1 MTALPYVV
9 FALLAAAS
17 WNRWIE
23 PYVDTG
29 RELMVPWRVAQGER
43 LYRDVQFPHGPL
55 APWLGAACDRVFG
68 RSLPART
75 ALAGGIAL
83 AALAALER
91 LARGFLPPGRAVLA
105 TSAAVAAAFFLRP
118 GGWMFPFSVD
128 CAIAVAALT
137 WALVAAAGVS
147 PRRRAP
153 ADGLAGFCLLAALL
167 ARVEMGLA
175 GVAILAAHV
184 LLARREPL
192 RLLRLA
198 FFPLASGASVYG
210 FASYGIPVERLVDDG
225 WLVVIRPP
233 EAFRSVYRAYA
244 GLDAPGLRLAELLL
258 AAAVLA
264 VAGAGLCAAA
274 AAASRLASR
283 SAGAARAVEAAAGI
297 AIAGLAVV
305 FFRPPASLAETLSL
319 VPPLVRVVPPIVV
332 AAAAWRL
339 ALRLLRREP
348 SGPLAA
354 VPDAV
359 LWLAALFAA
368 RVLLAA
374 GYAGPYGAFFL
385 PLPLVVCV
393 AGLFAFGDRLAGT
406 LGPALPRLIAAAVVV
421 FLVSRA
427 IAVAVYHREA
437 AGGWSEVRTPVGALW
452 LREPE
457 AGTTRSAL
465 AGLAGLFARSG
476 DRDGTLAGFPEA
488 GFFAYALDLR
498 NPFWLE
504 QFFPGR
510 LDAAGEDRA
519 IARLR
524 SRPPEIL
531 LYANVL
537 AVGEGQRAFGTDYLR
552 RLDAAARDRSTP
564 VAIYGPGARPD
575 ARIGDP
581 DFFVELR
588 RVRVRVVPRKAEDKP

>member
-1 MTALPYVV
+1 LPYVV

-83 AALAALER
+83 LALAALER
-91 LARGFLPPGRAVLA
+91 LARGFLAPGRAALA
-105 TSAAVAAAFFLRP
+105 TSAAVAAAFFVRP

-137 WALVAAAGVS
+137 WAVVLIEHGGA
-147 PRRRAP
+147 RW
-153 ADGLAGFCLLAALL
+153 DGAAGFCLLAATV

-175 GVAILAAHV
+175 GVAILGAHV
-184 LLARREPL
+184 LLARRAPL

-198 FFPLASGASVYG
+198 FFPIASAAIVYG
-210 FASYGIPVERLVDDG
+210 MASYGIPFARLVEDG
-225 WLVVIRPP
+225 WLVVIHPP
-233 EAFRSVYRAYA
+233 EAFRNVYRAYA
-244 GLDAPGLRLAELLL
+244 GLDAPGLRFAELLL

-264 VAGAGLCAAA
+264 VAGAVLCAAA

-283 SAGAARAVEAAAGI
+283 SAGAARAVEAAGGI
-297 AIAGLAVV
+297 AIAGLALL
-305 FFRPPASLAETLSL
+305 FFRPPPSLAESLSL
-319 VPPLVRVVPPIVV
+319 VPPLVRVIPPIVV

-348 SGPLAA
+348 LGPLAA

-359 LWLAALFAA
+359 LWLAALFAV

-385 PLPLVVCV
+385 PLPLIVCV
-393 AGLFAFGDRLAGT
+393 AGLFATGDRLAAT
-406 LGPALPRLIAAAVVV
+406 LGPALPRLIAASVAV

-427 IAVAVYHREA
+427 AAVTVYHRED
-437 AGGWSEVRTPVGALW
+437 AGEWSEVRTPVGALW

-488 GFFAYALDLR
+488 GFFEYALDLR
-498 NPFWLE
+498 NTFWLE

-519 IARLR
+519 IALLR

-552 RLDAAARDRSTP
+552 RLDATAREDSTP

-588 RVRVRVVPRKAEDKP
+588 RVRFIPEKAEKP